1 MTKVQIT
8 FTDTPEGLV
17 DMGVEITGFDESS
30 NAQALAKRAVEF
42 VEGIAHHMPETA
54 VPVATPVII
63 SPRADKPLRLIKA

>member
-17 DMGVEITGFDESS
+17 DMDVEITGFNESS

-54 VPVATPVII
+54 VPAAGPVII
-63 SPRADKPLRLIKA
+63 APQADKPLRLIRA